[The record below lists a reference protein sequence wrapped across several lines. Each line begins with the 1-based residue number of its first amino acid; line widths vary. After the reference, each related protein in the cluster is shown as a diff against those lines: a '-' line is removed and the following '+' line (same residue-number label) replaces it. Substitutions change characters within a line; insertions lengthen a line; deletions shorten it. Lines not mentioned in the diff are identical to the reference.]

1 MIVNPLSFS
10 KKNEKFDFIKHKTL
24 IELFKKTVET
34 YKGKVALNFKNI
46 DLSYS
51 ELDQHSDFVAQSL
64 IESGTIQGDLIGVY
78 LPRGLDLHITILGIL
93 KAGAGYIPFDI
104 ETPIERVVDILAELN
119 VKKCF
124 SETNI
129 SPKFENITPTRQ
141 KLLNGNCPNLSN
153 PSEIAY
159 IIFTSGTTG
168 KPKGIP
174 IKHYQICHLIQAE
187 NSILGINAQDNVYQG
202 FSVSFD
208 MWFEETWI
216 SYLVGATLYISDAI
230 TAKSFDKLHQFM
242 NQHKISVLHAVPSLL
257 ALIDNQIPSLRLINA
272 GGEACNNNIL
282 NKWAKHQISFFNSY
296 GPTETTVTASLIQ
309 LKVGDDISI
318 GFPLPNYGMCI
329 VDENLEA
336 VPIGTAGELVISG
349 IGLSEGYLNLPE
361 LTKKVFLAKPNS
373 LSEMIGDRIYLSG
386 DIGVMQEDGRFK
398 VFGRKDD
405 QIKIRGYR
413 VELGE
418 IEAKLNA
425 ISIVKKAVIDVR
437 KINDIDQ
444 LIAFVKCNPNEN
456 LDEKYLRNELNKA
469 LPVYM
474 VPNFFI
480 EVQDFSYLTSGK
492 VNKKE
497 LPEFNPFA
505 NSREQNTKFITEYAT
520 NPLLEQ
526 IASKLSNLFP
536 GQNIEKENDFFNAL
550 GGHSLLAA
558 YFVSEVREI
567 KGMENIS
574 IMDVYENRPIEK
586 LFSYWDNNISNS
598 KEVKTEDFQAVSKLS
613 YYYCWLAQS
622 FALVFIYGLVATQ
635 IFLPY
640 LGYYVAA
647 LELDGHLLPIIVA
660 ILLYCTVIPLS
671 SLLVIL
677 IKKLFIGK
685 LSEGNFPMWGLTYF
699 KWWLQKRL
707 YTLIPKET
715 VSNTPLFP
723 ILLNWMGVKVAE
735 DAQLSN
741 FEIGAED
748 LVSIGR
754 NVTISSNVVL
764 NNAWV
769 ENGLFKLRKITIEDD
784 AYIGTSAVVSGGCSL
799 KKGSELKDLSCL
811 AKEQIIPALQT
822 WGGSPAKLIFTREKF
837 TDRNI
842 IPKKTFKKYKLL
854 FLLLVFLFP
863 IIVILPLT
871 PSIIILYTLDENAD
885 FYSFYYLLQTPLFS
899 LSYLLLFIIEII
911 LLSKL
916 LRKNIKEGTFS
927 IYSPMYLRI
936 WFLDQLFS
944 LSLNV
949 IKPIFATV
957 FITSIY
963 RLLGAKVG
971 ENTEIS
977 TASNVTHHLLEIG
990 DGSFIADDVVL
1001 GESEVKNQEITLVNT
1016 IIGNKSFVG
1025 NSALIPQGYELGNN
1039 MLIGVLSVPPT
1050 NEQFENAKTLDWFGS
1065 PAISL
1070 PRREIRDDYPP
1081 HLTYQPSMYRK
1092 IARSVVEFIRILI
1105 PQSVILS
1112 LSILFIAYVHD
1123 LITQNKIEEIL
1134 ILFPFYYLGFVAI
1147 PCFLISLMLKWIL
1160 IGKYKTAEYPMWTL
1174 PVWMTEA
1181 VTSIYEALAIPF
1193 FLIYLKGTPF
1203 LPIMLRL
1210 MGVKIGKRVFLDT
1223 SDLTE
1228 FDMVTIGNDC
1238 ALNTDSGPQT
1248 HLFEDRIMKIGK
1260 IEIGDQ
1266 TSIGAKSVVL
1276 YGSKI
1281 EKNCQIEALSLV
1293 MKGEKLPEKTNWSGI
1308 PIKIQ

>member
-1 MIVNPLSFS
+1 MKVNPLSFS
-10 KKNEKFDFIKHKTL
+10 TKNENLDFIKHKTL
-24 IELFKKTVET
+24 IELFKKTVESH
-34 YKGKVALNFKNI
+34 KEKLALNFNNTE
-46 DLSYS
+46 LSYL
-51 ELDQHSDFVAQSL
+51 ELDQYSDFVAQSL
-64 IESGTIQGDLIGVY
+64 IDSGTIQGDLIGVY
-78 LPRGLDLHITILGIL
+78 LPRGLDLHIVILGIL

-104 ETPIERVVDILAELN
+104 ETPTERVIDILSRLN
-119 VKKCF
+119 IKRCF

-129 SPKFENITPTRQ
+129 SPKFKNITPVRH
-141 KLLNGNCPNLSN
+141 KLRNGNCLDFSS

-174 IKHYQICHLIQAE
+174 IKHSQICHLIQAE
-187 NSILGINAQDNVYQG
+187 NSILGINSQDRVYQG

-242 NQHKISVLHAVPSLL
+242 NQHQISVLHAVPSLL
-257 ALIDNQIPSLRLINA
+257 ALIDNQIPTLRLINS

-282 NKWAKHQISFFNSY
+282 NKWTKPEITFFNSY
-296 GPTETTVTASLIQ
+296 GPTETTVSASFIQ
-309 LKVGDDISI
+309 LKAGDDISI

-336 VPIGTAGELVISG
+336 VPVGTSGELVISG

-361 LTKKVFLAKPNS
+361 LTEKVFLAKPNS
-373 LSEMIGDRIYLSG
+373 LSEMVGDRIYLSG
-386 DIGVMQEDGRFK
+386 DIGMMKPDGSFK

-425 ISIVKKAVIDVR
+425 IFTIKKAVVDLQ

-444 LIAFVKCNPNEN
+444 LIAFVICNPNEN
-456 LDEKYLRNELNKA
+456 LNEKYLRNELNRI

-474 VPNFFI
+474 VPNFFV

-492 VNKKE
+492 VNKKA
-497 LPEFNPFA
+497 LPPFNPVV
-505 NSREQNTKFITEYAT
+505 NSNEQNTEFITEYAS

-526 IASKLSNLFP
+526 IATKLSNLFP
-536 GQNIEKENDFFNAL
+536 GQNIKKELDFFNGL

-558 YFVSEVREI
+558 YFVSEVRAI
-567 KGMENIS
+567 KGMKNIS
-574 IMDVYENRPIEK
+574 IMDVYEHRPIEK
-586 LFSYWDNNISNS
+586 LFSYWNTNTAQ
-598 KEVKTEDFQAVSKLS
+598 VKAVENEEFQAVSRLN
-613 YYYCWLAQS
+613 YYGCWLAQTI
-622 FALVFIYGLVATQ
+622 ALVFIYGLVAAQ

-647 LELDGHLLPIIVA
+647 LELDGHIIPIIIA

-671 SLLVIL
+671 SFLVIL
-677 IKKLFIGK
+677 IKKFFIGK
-685 LSEGNFPMWGLTYF
+685 LVEGNFPLWGLTYF

-707 YTLIPKET
+707 FSLIPKET

-723 ILLNWMGVKVAE
+723 ILLNWLGVKVAQ

-748 LVSIGR
+748 LVSIGE
-754 NVTISSNVVL
+754 NVTISSNVML

-784 AYIGTSAVVSGGCSL
+784 AYIGTSAVVNGGCTL
-799 KKGSELKDLSCL
+799 KRSSELKDLSCL
-811 AKEQIIPALQT
+811 AKDQILPALQT
-822 WGGSPAKLIFTREKF
+822 WGGSPAKPIFTREQF
-837 TDRNI
+837 ADRNI
-842 IPKKTFKKYKLL
+842 IPEKTFKKYKLV
-854 FLLLVFLFP
+854 FFMLVFLFP
-863 IIVILPLT
+863 ILIILPLT

-885 FYSFYYLLQTPLFS
+885 FYSFYYLFQTPIFS
-899 LSYLLLFIIEII
+899 LSYLLLFLLEVI
-911 LLSKL
+911 LLSKI
-916 LRKNIKEGTFS
+916 LRKNIKIGTFS
-927 IYSPMYLRI
+927 IYSSTYLRI

-957 FITSIY
+957 FITSVY

-977 TASNVTHHLLEIG
+977 TASNVTHHLFEIG
-990 DGSFIADDVVL
+990 DESFIADDVVL
-1001 GESEVKNQEITLVNT
+1001 GESEVKNQEISLLKTT
-1016 IIGNKSFVG
+1016 IGNKSFVG
-1025 NSALIPQGYELGNN
+1025 NSALIPQGYELGDN

-1050 NEQFENAKTLDWFGS
+1050 HEQIKNTKTLDWFGS
-1065 PAISL
+1065 PAIAL

-1081 HLTYQPSMYRK
+1081 NLTYQPTKLRK
-1092 IARSVVEFIRILI
+1092 IARGFVELVRILI

-1112 LSILFIAYVHD
+1112 LSILFIAYAHD
-1123 LITQNKIEEIL
+1123 LITQNKIQKML
-1134 ILFPFYYLGFVAI
+1134 FLFPFYYLGFVAI
-1147 PCFLISLMLKWIL
+1147 PCFLITFVFKWVFV
-1160 IGKYKTAEYPMWTL
+1160 GKYKTAEYPMWTL
-1174 PVWMTEA
+1174 SVWLTEA
-1181 VTSIYEALAIPF
+1181 ITSIYEALAIPF
-1193 FLIYLKGTPF
+1193 FLIYLRGTPF

-1210 MGVKIGKRVFLDT
+1210 MGAKIGKRVFLDT
-1223 SDLTE
+1223 ADLTE

-1248 HLFEDRIMKIGK
+1248 HLFEDRVMKIGK
-1260 IEIGDQ
+1260 IEIGDE
-1266 TSIGAKSVVL
+1266 TSIGAGSVIL
-1276 YGSKI
+1276 YGSTI
-1281 EKNCQIEALSLV
+1281 EKNCQIESLSLV

-1308 PIKIQ
+1308 PTKIQ

>member
-1 MIVNPLSFS
+1 MQVNLLSFS
-10 KKNEKFDFIKHKTL
+10 TKDENSDFTKHKTL
-24 IELFKKTVET
+24 IEIFKKTVEN
-34 YKGKVALNFKNI
+34 YKEKVALHFKNEE
-46 DLSYS
+46 LSYY
-51 ELDQHSDFVAQSL
+51 ELDQYSDFVAQSL
-64 IESGTIQGDLIGVY
+64 IESGTMQGDLIGVY

-104 ETPIERVVDILAELN
+104 ETPIERVVDILAGLS

-129 SPKFENITPTRQ
+129 SPKFKNITPIKN
-141 KLLNGNCPNLSN
+141 KLLNNNCPNFSN

-187 NSILGINAQDNVYQG
+187 NSVLSINAQDHVYQG

-216 SYLVGATLYISDAI
+216 SYLVGATLYISDAN

-257 ALIDNQIPSLRLINA
+257 ALIDSQIPSLRLINA
-272 GGEACNNNIL
+272 GGEACNNNIV
-282 NKWAKHQISFFNSY
+282 NKWAKPEISFFNSY
-296 GPTETTVTASLIQ
+296 GPTETTVTSSLIQ
-309 LKVGDDISI
+309 LKPGDEISI
-318 GFPLPNYGMCI
+318 GFPLPNYEMCI
-329 VDENLEA
+329 VNENLEA
-336 VPIGTAGELVISG
+336 VPIGTSGELVISG

-361 LTKKVFLAKPNS
+361 LTKNVFLAKPES
-373 LSEMIGDRIYLSG
+373 LSEMVGDRIYLSG
-386 DIGVMQEDGRFK
+386 DVGVMQENGSFK

-425 ISIVKKAVIDVR
+425 IFTVKKAVIDVR
-437 KINDIDQ
+437 KINAIDQ
-444 LIAFVKCNPNEN
+444 LIAFIKCNPNEN
-456 LDEKYLRNELNKA
+456 LDEKYLRNELNKV

-474 VPNFFI
+474 VPNFFV
-480 EVQDFSYLTSGK
+480 EVEDFSYLTSGK

-497 LPEFNPFA
+497 LPAFNPYA
-505 NSREQNTKFITEYAT
+505 NSTEQNTTFIAEYST

-526 IASKLSNLFP
+526 IALKLSNLFP
-536 GQNIEKENDFFNAL
+536 GQNIEKENDFFNGL

-567 KGMENIS
+567 KGMENVS

-586 LFSYWDNNISNS
+586 LFSYWKDNISTL
-598 KEVKTEDFQAVSKLS
+598 KEVKNEDFQAVSKLN
-613 YYYCWLAQS
+613 YYCCWLAQS
-622 FALVFIYGLVATQ
+622 FALLFIYGLVATQ

-647 LELDGHLLPIIVA
+647 LELEGHLLPIIIA
-660 ILLYCTVIPLS
+660 ILLYCIVIPVS
-671 SLLVIL
+671 SFLVIL
-677 IKKLFIGK
+677 LKKCFIGK
-685 LSEGNFPMWGLTYF
+685 LSEGDFPMWGLTYF
-699 KWWLQKRL
+699 KWWFQKRL
-707 YTLIPKET
+707 FTLIPKET

-723 ILLNWMGVKVAE
+723 ILLKWMGVAVAE

-748 LVSIGR
+748 LVSIGK

-769 ENGLFKLRKITIEDD
+769 ENGLLKLRKITIEDD
-784 AYIGTSAVVSGGCSL
+784 AYIGTSAVVSGRCSL
-799 KKGSELKDLSCL
+799 KRGSELKDLSCL

-822 WGGSPAKLIFTREKF
+822 WGGSPAKLSFSKETFTE
-837 TDRNI
+837 RNV

-854 FLLLVFLFP
+854 FLMLVFLFP
-863 IIVILPLT
+863 IVVILPLT

-899 LSYLLLFIIEII
+899 LSYLLLFVIEII

-927 IYSPMYLRI
+927 IYSPVYLRV

-949 IKPIFATV
+949 IKPIFATI

-990 DGSFIADDVVL
+990 DGSFVADDVVL
-1001 GESEVKNQEITLVNT
+1001 GESEVKNQEITLIKT

-1050 NEQFENAKTLDWFGS
+1050 NEQFENTKALDWFGS

-1070 PRREIRDDYPP
+1070 PRREIRDDYPA
-1081 HLTYQPSMYRK
+1081 HLTFQPSRYRR
-1092 IARSVVEFIRILI
+1092 IARGIVEFIRILI

-1123 LITQNKIEEIL
+1123 LITQHKIEEIL

-1160 IGKYKTAEYPMWTL
+1160 IGRYKTAEYPMWTL
-1174 PVWMTEA
+1174 SVWMTEA

-1248 HLFEDRIMKIGK
+1248 HLFEDRVMKIGK
-1260 IEIGDQ
+1260 IEIGAE